1 MINDSDAS
9 KRRPDS
15 FSYSLASSK
24 PAMSPPAKPIAAAS
38 DDSKKDAALIAAAA
52 HATIPSWTNMVL
64 MVSLIFGGCCAN
76 VSVQLELDEQ

>member
-15 FSYSLASSK
+15 YSLAPSK

-76 VSVQLELDEQ
+76 VSVKLELYGP